1 MIFWSGQQT
10 AEEKPFNNELCSS
23 DCIRDDGYSSPV
35 DFRTTVKEPKTLL
48 GIWEVSLQEFD
59 MPNYMETF
67 QTFDLESNRSLGV
80 FYVNVDLMLDQTEG
94 PPVCLWFRFYLPHR
108 HWCVRDLLKYVNET
122 MCEWSRHICPHVGG
136 KNIVGEYVVDYMCT
150 AQVDEQSGFVEIST
164 HPELS
169 GNFIK
174 EFSNLLNMYADL
186 VPGHT
191 VKALLMDVCF
201 SDELC
206 AYLGGPFVGLEKIK
220 HTPRVG
226 TKVVWEIDFAA
237 DKWPLAKCQKTILP
251 GRFSSLIVKCN
262 LVGNDN
268 NKLGDL
274 AHCLIPVDEGDS
286 VGLSFGGP

>member
-1 MIFWSGQQT
+1 MNFWSGQQT
-10 AEEKPFNNELCSS
+10 EEEKPFSIELCSS
-23 DCIRDDGYSSPV
+23 IRDDGYSSPV

-48 GIWEVSLQEFD
+48 GNWEVLLQEFD

-67 QTFDLESNRSLGV
+67 QTFDLESNRSLGI
-80 FYVNVDLMLDQTEG
+80 FDVNLDLMPNQTEG
-94 PPVCLWFRFYLPHR
+94 PPVSLWFRFYLPHR
-108 HWCVRDLLKYVNET
+108 HWCVRDLLKYVNGIIR
-122 MCEWSRHICPHVGG
+122 CEWSRHICPPVGG

-150 AQVDEQSGFVEIST
+150 AQVDEKSGFVEIST

-206 AYLGGPFVGLEKIK
+206 AYLGGPFVGLAKKSNTRRALVQRWCGKLIS
-220 HTPRVG
+220 PRING
-226 TKVVWEIDFAA
+226 
-237 DKWPLAKCQKTILP
+237 LLQSAKK
-251 GRFSSLIVKCN
+251 
-262 LVGNDN
+262 
-268 NKLGDL
+268 
-274 AHCLIPVDEGDS
+274 
-286 VGLSFGGP
+286 LSFLAGSAL